1 MKSHLFRAA
10 VAFTVLAVC
19 AGRIALGAEGDSFVV
34 DSPFD
39 LTLGSTNYAARL
51 GKAVRSNAS
60 AWYDPTTKVTTT
72 NWSAYASVR
81 FAKPYHG
88 ATHATL
94 QFKDEDRVLDSYSF
108 EIGESR
114 RRIGGTLT
122 VEEARKIMQ
131 EVSDDISK
139 RFGVEVKK
147 DDDLGDGDLS
157 DAEIDERIEEKLK
170 KGDGKTRLVNT
181 AFMRSMAFMRR
192 NAHGE
197 REGIGVGYGLAAFVD
212 KNRKCSVHVNV
223 YTAWR
228 PRSKSASKPVGAT
241 AIPGLVSEEEQKKAH
256 EESKGLRT
264 ALGKLF
270 GIDFDSDKDDD
281 MADRMNAPEWT
292 AMESPVAGLDECE
305 PNRSSVVLFRV
316 PFVSYS
322 ARRAYPGD
330 VEEAELQRQAKEVLE
345 RIEAAYGEKIPA
357 LDAKEGQ
364 AELAKVLG
372 EGVPTF
378 GDLRALLGLDKVQ
391 TFVGKVGDLAVE
403 IAYALPRYEKRG
415 DDYRLVRRGTV
426 LLSIT
431 QSPVITPGKT
441 IQAQ

>member
-88 ATHATL
+88 ATHASL
-94 QFKDEDRVLDSYSF
+94 QFKGEDRVLDSYSF

-147 DDDLGDGDLS
+147 DDDLGDGDLT
-157 DAEIDERIEEKLK
+157 DAEIDEQIEERLK
-170 KGDGKTRLVNT
+170 KGDGKMRTVNR
-181 AFMRSMAFMRR
+181 AFAFMRR
-192 NAHGE
+192 NARGE
-197 REGIGVGYGLAAFVD
+197 REGVGVGYGLAAFVD

-223 YTAWR
+223 YTSWR

-256 EESKGLRT
+256 EEASGLRM

-270 GIDFDSDKDDD
+270 GIDFDSDKNDDG
-281 MADRMNAPEWT
+281 ADRMNAPEWT
-292 AMESPVAGLDECE
+292 AMESPVAGLDECK
-305 PNRSSVVLFRV
+305 PNRSSTVLFQV
-316 PFVSYS
+316 PTVNYS

-330 VEEAELQRQAKEVLE
+330 VEASELERQAKEVLE

-378 GDLRALLGLDKVQ
+378 GDARALFGLDKVQ
-391 TFVGKVGDLAVE
+391 TFVGKVGDLAIE
-403 IAYALPRYEKRG
+403 ITYALPRYEKRG

>member
-1 MKSHLFRAA
+1 
-10 VAFTVLAVC
+10 
-19 AGRIALGAEGDSFVV
+19 
-34 DSPFD
+34 
-39 LTLGSTNYAARL
+39 
-51 GKAVRSNAS
+51 
-60 AWYDPTTKVTTT
+60 
-72 NWSAYASVR
+72 
-81 FAKPYHG
+81 
-88 ATHATL
+88 
-94 QFKDEDRVLDSYSF
+94 
-108 EIGESR
+108 
-114 RRIGGTLT
+114 
-122 VEEARKIMQ
+122 
-131 EVSDDISK
+131 
-139 RFGVEVKK
+139 
-147 DDDLGDGDLS
+147 
-157 DAEIDERIEEKLK
+157 
-170 KGDGKTRLVNT
+170 
-181 AFMRSMAFMRR
+181 
-192 NAHGE
+192 
-197 REGIGVGYGLAAFVD
+197 
-212 KNRKCSVHVNV
+212 
-223 YTAWR
+223 
-228 PRSKSASKPVGAT
+228 
-241 AIPGLVSEEEQKKAH
+241 
-256 EESKGLRT
+256 
-264 ALGKLF
+264 
-270 GIDFDSDKDDD
+270 
-281 MADRMNAPEWT
+281 
-292 AMESPVAGLDECE
+292 MESPVAGLDECE

>member
-1 MKSHLFRAA
+1 MKRYLFRAA

-19 AGRIALGAEGDSFVV
+19 AGRIALCAEGDSFVV

-88 ATHATL
+88 ATHASL
-94 QFKDEDRVLDSYSF
+94 QFKGEERELDSYSF
-108 EIGESR
+108 EIGKSR

-139 RFGVEVKK
+139 RFGVEVKQ
-147 DDDLGDGDLS
+147 DSGLGDDDLS

-170 KGDGKTRLVNT
+170 KGDGKMRLVNT
-181 AFMRSMAFMRR
+181 AFMRR
-192 NAHGE
+192 NAHEE
-197 REGIGVGYGLAAFVD
+197 REGVGVGYGLTAFVD

-223 YTAWR
+223 YTSWR
-228 PRSKSASKPVGAT
+228 PRSKVKSMPVGAMV
-241 AIPGLVSEEEQKKAH
+241 IPGLVSEEEQEKAH

-270 GIDFDSDKDDD
+270 GINFDSDKDDD
-281 MADRMNAPEWT
+281 GADRMNAPEWT
-292 AMESPVAGLDECE
+292 AMESPVAGLDECK
-305 PNRSSVVLFRV
+305 PNRSSVVLFQV

-345 RIEAAYGEKIPA
+345 RIEAAYGDKIPA
-357 LDAKEGQ
+357 FDAKNGQ

-372 EGVPTF
+372 GGVPTF
-378 GDLRALLGLDKVQ
+378 GDSRALLGLDKVQ
-391 TFVGKVGDLAVE
+391 TFIGKVGDLAVE

-426 LLSIT
+426 LLNIT
-431 QSPVITPGKT
+431 QSPIVTSGKT
-441 IQAQ
+441 I

>member
-1 MKSHLFRAA
+1 MKRYLFRAA

-19 AGRIALGAEGDSFVV
+19 AGRIALCAEGDSFVV

-88 ATHATL
+88 ATHASL
-94 QFKDEDRVLDSYSF
+94 QFKGEERELDSYSF

-139 RFGVEVKK
+139 RFGVEVKQ
-147 DDDLGDGDLS
+147 DSGLGDDDLS

-170 KGDGKTRLVNT
+170 KGDGKMRLVNT
-181 AFMRSMAFMRR
+181 AFMRR
-192 NAHGE
+192 NAHEE
-197 REGIGVGYGLAAFVD
+197 REGVGVGYGLTAFVD

-223 YTAWR
+223 YTSWR
-228 PRSKSASKPVGAT
+228 PSKVKSKPVGAT

-256 EESKGLRT
+256 EESKVLRT

-281 MADRMNAPEWT
+281 RADRMNVPEWT
-292 AMESPVAGLDECE
+292 AMESPVAGLDECK
-305 PNRSSVVLFRV
+305 PNRSSSDLFQV
-316 PFVSYS
+316 PIVSYS

-330 VEEAELQRQAKEVLE
+330 VEEAVLERQAKEVLE
-345 RIEAAYGEKIPA
+345 RIVAAYGEKIPVF
-357 LDAKEGQ
+357 DAKDGQ

-378 GDLRALLGLDKVQ
+378 GDSRALLGLDKVQ

-426 LLSIT
+426 ILNIT
-431 QSPVITPGKT
+431 QSPIITPVKT
-441 IQAQ
+441 LQAK

>member
-1 MKSHLFRAA
+1 MKKHFCRAT
-10 VAFTVLAVC
+10 VVCLVLAVC
-19 AGRIALGAEGDSFVV
+19 AGGLASGAEGQGFVV

-51 GKAVRSNAS
+51 GKAVHSNAS

-72 NWSAYASVR
+72 NWNAYAAVR
-81 FAKPYHG
+81 FSQPYHG
-88 ATHATL
+88 ATHANL
-94 QFKDEDRVLDSYSF
+94 QFKGEGRELDSYRF
-108 EIGESR
+108 MIGDR
-114 RRIGGTLT
+114 KHGMGGTLT

-131 EVSDDISK
+131 EVSDDIAK
-139 RFGVEVKK
+139 RFGVEIKQ
-147 DDDLGDGDLS
+147 DNSGLGDDDLS

-170 KGDGKTRLVNT
+170 KGDGKMRLVNT
-181 AFMRSMAFMRR
+181 AFMRR
-192 NAHGE
+192 NAHEE
-197 REGIGVGYGLAAFVD
+197 REGVGVGYGLTAFVD

-223 YTAWR
+223 YTSWR
-228 PRSKSASKPVGAT
+228 PSKVKSKPVGAT

-256 EESKGLRT
+256 EESKVLRT

-281 MADRMNAPEWT
+281 RADRMNAPEWT
-292 AMESPVAGLDECE
+292 AMESPVAGLDECK
-305 PNRSSVVLFRV
+305 PNRSSSDLFQV
-316 PFVSYS
+316 PIVSYS

-330 VEEAELQRQAKEVLE
+330 VEEAVLERQAKEVLE
-345 RIEAAYGEKIPA
+345 RIVAAYGEKIPVF
-357 LDAKEGQ
+357 DAKDGQ

-378 GDLRALLGLDKVQ
+378 GDSRALFGLDKVQ

-426 LLSIT
+426 ILNIT
-431 QSPVITPGKT
+431 QSPIITSGKT
-441 IQAQ
+441 LQAK

>member
-1 MKSHLFRAA
+1 MKRYLFRAA

-19 AGRIALGAEGDSFVV
+19 AGRIARCAEGDSFVV

-88 ATHATL
+88 ATHASL
-94 QFKDEDRVLDSYSF
+94 QFKGEERVLDSYSF
-108 EIGESR
+108 EIGKSK

-139 RFGVEVKK
+139 RFGVEVKQ
-147 DDDLGDGDLS
+147 DSGLGDDDLS

-170 KGDGKTRLVNT
+170 KGDGKMRLVNT
-181 AFMRSMAFMRR
+181 AFMRR
-192 NAHGE
+192 NAHEE
-197 REGIGVGYGLAAFVD
+197 REGVGVGYGLTAFVD

-223 YTAWR
+223 YTSWR
-228 PRSKSASKPVGAT
+228 PSKVKSKPVGAT

-256 EESKGLRT
+256 EEASGLRM

-270 GIDFDSDKDDD
+270 GIDFDSDKNDDG
-281 MADRMNAPEWT
+281 ADRMNALEWT
-292 AMESPVAGLDECE
+292 ALESPVAGLDEC
-305 PNRSSVVLFRV
+305 NRSSTVLFQV
-316 PFVSYS
+316 PTVNYS

-330 VEEAELQRQAKEVLE
+330 VEEAVLAGQAKEVLE
-345 RIEAAYGEKIPA
+345 RIEAAYGEKVPVGDI
-357 LDAKEGQ
+357 KVGQ

-378 GDLRALLGLDKVQ
+378 GDSRALLGLDKVQ

>member
-1 MKSHLFRAA
+1 MKKHLCRAF
-10 VAFTVLAVC
+10 VAFVVLAGG
-19 AGRIALGAEGDSFVV
+19 AGGLASGAEGQGLVV

-39 LTLGSTNYAARL
+39 LTLGTTNYAARL
-51 GKAVRSNAS
+51 GKAVHSNTS

-88 ATHATL
+88 ATQAGL
-94 QFKDEDRVLDSYSF
+94 QFKGEDRELDSYSF

-131 EVSDDISK
+131 EVSDDILK
-139 RFGVEVKK
+139 RFGVEVKQDSGLG
-147 DDDLGDGDLS
+147 DDDLT

-170 KGDGKTRLVNT
+170 KGDGRTRAVNT
-181 AFMRSMAFMRR
+181 AFMRRR
-192 NAHGE
+192 AHGE
-197 REGIGVGYGLAAFVD
+197 REGVGVGYGLAAFVD

-223 YTAWR
+223 YTSWR
-228 PRSKSASKPVGAT
+228 PKSKIASKPVGAT
-241 AIPGLVSEEEQKKAH
+241 AIPGLVSEDEHNKAH
-256 EESKGLRT
+256 EKSRGLRT

-270 GIDFDSDKDDD
+270 GIDFDSEKDDKGED
-281 MADRMNAPEWT
+281 CKNVQEWT
-292 AMESPVAGLDECE
+292 AMESPVAGLDECK

-345 RIEAAYGEKIPA
+345 RIEAANGEKIPA
-357 LDAKEGQ
+357 FDAKNGQ

-372 EGVPTF
+372 GGVPTF
-378 GDLRALLGLDKVQ
+378 GDSRALLGLDKVQ
-391 TFVGKVGDLAVE
+391 TFIGKVGDLAVE

-431 QSPVITPGKT
+431 QSPVITLGKT

>member
-1 MKSHLFRAA
+1 MKKHLFRA
-10 VAFTVLAVC
+10 VATFAVLAVS
-19 AGRIALGAEGDSFVV
+19 AGRLASGAEGRQGFVV

-60 AWYDPTTKVTTT
+60 AWYDPATKVTTT

-88 ATHATL
+88 ATQAGL
-94 QFKDEDRVLDSYSF
+94 QFKGEDRELDSYSF
-108 EIGESR
+108 EIGDSK

-139 RFGVEVKK
+139 RFGVEVKL
-147 DDDLGDGDLS
+147 DDDDLS

-170 KGDGKTRLVNT
+170 KGDGRTRAVIT
-181 AFMRSMAFMRR
+181 AFMRRR
-192 NAHGE
+192 AHGE
-197 REGIGVGYGLAAFVD
+197 REGVGVGYGLAAFVD

-223 YTAWR
+223 YTSWR
-228 PRSKSASKPVGAT
+228 PKSKIASKPVGAT
-241 AIPGLVSEEEQKKAH
+241 AIPGLVSEDEQKKAH
-256 EESKGLRT
+256 EKSRGLRT

-270 GIDFDSDKDDD
+270 GIDFDSEKDDKGE
-281 MADRMNAPEWT
+281 DRKNVQEWT
-292 AMESPVAGLDECE
+292 AMESPVAGLDECK

-345 RIEAAYGEKIPA
+345 RIEAANGEKLPA
-357 LDAKEGQ
+357 FDAKNGQ

-372 EGVPTF
+372 GGVPTF
-378 GDLRALLGLDKVQ
+378 GDSRALLGLDKVQ
-391 TFVGKVGDLAVE
+391 TFIGKVGDLAVE

-426 LLSIT
+426 LLNIT
-431 QSPVITPGKT
+431 QSPIVTSGKT
-441 IQAQ
+441 L